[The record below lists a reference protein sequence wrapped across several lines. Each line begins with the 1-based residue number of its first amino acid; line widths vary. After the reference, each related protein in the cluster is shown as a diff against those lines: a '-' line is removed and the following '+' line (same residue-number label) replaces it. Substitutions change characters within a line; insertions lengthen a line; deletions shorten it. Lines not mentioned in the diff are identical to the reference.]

1 MERLRKKKTS
11 GVKVR
16 KKNGQKFDNSSPGSD
31 VTRRQRLDLKG
42 PRVKHV
48 CRSASI
54 VLGQPQ
60 ATFPL
65 DKKLEKTQQKQ
76 VQGKNGM
83 DYCVSRI
90 ILIHLIINV
99 LEKYRKLF
107 LFLHGYHNHE
117 NV

>member
-1 MERLRKKKTS
+1 MKIGISLAVNFSRNIFIFLLSDNPESSIERLKKKKNS
-11 GVKVR
+11 GVKFR
-16 KKNGQKFDNSSPGSD
+16 KKNGQKCDSRIPGSD

-65 DKKLEKTQQKQ
+65 DKRAEKIQVKP
-76 VQGKNGM
+76 VQGNDTNMYTIFK
-83 DYCVSRI
+83 
-90 ILIHLIINV
+90 
-99 LEKYRKLF
+99 
-107 LFLHGYHNHE
+107 
-117 NV
+117 

>member
-1 MERLRKKKTS
+1 MERLRKKKNS

-16 KKNGQKFDNSSPGSD
+16 KKNGQKCDSIPGSD

-65 DKKLEKTQQKQ
+65 DKRMEKIQ
-76 VQGKNGM
+76 VKPIQGKNTNI
-83 DYCVSRI
+83 YI
-90 ILIHLIINV
+90 
-99 LEKYRKLF
+99 
-107 LFLHGYHNHE
+107 
-117 NV
+117 